1 MYRSDS
7 KGRLNTIY
15 ILGGRGVG
23 KTSLLN
29 ILLGKGYNENVTH
42 SKIGIS
48 TFYYKYNNKDLI
60 IKELT
65 DDDNFSHTRVL
76 QNQLEE
82 IVLIIVV
89 FSIDDEDSLEYA
101 KSLILFIKSNITY
114 NLGIQIILFGNKYD
128 SKKVNDAKIKVNQIE
143 AENYAADIDNC
154 AYYELSCKTGLNI
167 EIIQNILNEINDN
180 SYSNNSKFMD
190 KDDLNN
196 EDSAQMNN
204 NKGSNSCSIF

>member
-7 KGRLNTIY
+7 NGRLNTIY
-15 ILGGRGVG
+15 ILGRRGVG

-29 ILLGKGYNENVTH
+29 ILLGKGYDENITH
-42 SKIGIS
+42 SKMGIKS
-48 TFYYKYNNKDLI
+48 SLYRINNKELI

-65 DDDNFSHTRVL
+65 DDDNFTNTKKL
-76 QNQLEE
+76 KNQLEE
-82 IVLIIVV
+82 IILIIVL

-128 SKKVNDAKIKVNQIE
+128 SKKINDTKIKVNQIE

-154 AYYELSCKTGLNI
+154 SYYELSCKTGFNI
-167 EIIQNILNEINDN
+167 DIIKNILEEINDN
-180 SYSNNSKFMD
+180 SNYKAMD

-196 EDSAQMNN
+196 EDSVKMNN
-204 NKGSNSCSIF
+204 NKASNSCKII